1 MKVRDIITENTN
13 NFNQQAAQYFK
24 DEQLGMADQ
33 AKFNNWVRTARDKRG
48 NPFQD
53 FGNAMIAYQK
63 HLAKQAG
70 KQATQQA
77 TPQPAQDT
85 PKTYSDKFRGNQYTG
100 GFPGQP
106 DDQPKSKFGKAK
118 DRFIR
123 AKDAVTKAKDA
134 GSEKVQKY
142 ASRLNALSN
151 FDLKDVG
158 RV

>member
-1 MKVRDIITENTN
+1 MKVRDIITENNN
-13 NFNQQAAQYFK
+13 NFSQQAAQYFK
-24 DEQLGMADQ
+24 DEQMGMADQ

-53 FGNAMIAYQK
+53 FSNAMIAYQK
-63 HLAKQAG
+63 HLATQAG

-100 GFPGQP
+100 GFAGE
-106 DDQPKSKFGKAK
+106 PKTQFDKAK
-118 DRFIR
+118 QI
-123 AKDAVTKAKDA
+123 VTKAKQA
-134 GSEKVQKY
+134 VTGAYRSGGGTVQKA
-142 ASRLNALSN
+142 ASKLSGLSN

>member
-1 MKVRDIITENTN
+1 MKVRDIITENNN
-13 NFNQQAAQYFK
+13 NFSQQAAQYFK

-77 TPQPAQDT
+77 TP
-85 PKTYSDKFRGNQYTG
+85 KTYSDKFRGNQYTG
-100 GFPGQP
+100 GFAGE
-106 DDQPKSKFGKAK
+106 PKTQFGKAK
-118 DRFIR
+118 Q
-123 AKDAVTKAKDA
+123 AVTGAYRS
-134 GSEKVQKY
+134 GGGTVQKA
-142 ASRLNALSN
+142 ASKLSGLSN

>member
-1 MKVRDIITENTN
+1 MKVRDIITENNN
-13 NFNQQAAQYFK
+13 NFSQQAAQYFK

-33 AKFNNWVRTARDKRG
+33 GKFNDWVRTARDKRG
-48 NPFQD
+48 KPFQD

-63 HLAKQAG
+63 HLATQAG

-77 TPQPAQDT
+77 T

-100 GFPGQP
+100 GFAGE
-106 DDQPKSKFGKAK
+106 PKTQFGKAMQT
-118 DRFIR
+118 
-123 AKDAVTKAKDA
+123 VTKAIQPVTGA
-134 GSEKVQKY
+134 YRSGGGTVQKA

>member
-1 MKVRDIITENTN
+1 MKVRDIITENNN
-13 NFNQQAAQYFK
+13 NFDQQTAQYFK
-24 DEQLGMADQ
+24 DEQLSMDDQ
-33 AKFNNWVRTARDKRG
+33 GKFNSWVKTARDKRG
-48 NPFQD
+48 KPFQD

-63 HLAKQAG
+63 HLATQAG

-100 GFPGQP
+100 GFAGE
-106 DDQPKSKFGKAK
+106 PKTQFGKAMQ
-118 DRFIR
+118 
-123 AKDAVTKAKDA
+123 AVTGAYRS
-134 GSEKVQKY
+134 GGGTVQKA

-151 FDLKDVG
+151 FDLKNVG